1 MIVAAAQP
9 YFAPYPGFFAKAL
22 LSDVL
27 VLLDSVQFP
36 QRTTWMTRNRF
47 KNEQGT
53 LWMTI
58 PVWRK
63 GRGFQKIGEV
73 RIARERSWARKHLK
87 SLKSAY
93 GRAPFF
99 EEHLG
104 FLEDVFSSPA
114 ELLLEFNVTVIRH
127 ICTGLGMSPRI
138 VFLSELGISL
148 KEPELTV
155 HICRALGAEAFLAQ
169 KPAAK
174 FLDREALHHA
184 GVKLRHIALH
194 PPTYP
199 QLYGPFIANLS
210 AFDLLFTCGPKA
222 MDIIRKSVRNEGS
235 LMSDEAS

>member
-1 MIVAAAQP
+1 MIVCAAQP

-47 KNEQGT
+47 KNEQGA

-58 PVWRK
+58 PVQRK
-63 GRGFQKIGEV
+63 GRSFQKIGEV
-73 RIARERSWARKHLK
+73 RLAREGSWARKHLK
-87 SLKSAY
+87 SLRSAY

-99 EEHLG
+99 EEHHG
-104 FLEDVFSSPA
+104 FLEDLFSSPA
-114 ELLLEFNVTVIRH
+114 ELLLDFNVTVIRH

-138 VFLSELGISL
+138 VLLSELGVSA

-155 HICRALGAEAFLAQ
+155 HICRALGAKVFLAQ
-169 KPAAK
+169 VPAAK
-174 FLDREALHHA
+174 FLDGEALHGA
-184 GVKLRHIALH
+184 GVGLRLIALH
-194 PPTYP
+194 PPIYP
-199 QLYGPFIANLS
+199 QLYGPFITNLS

-222 MDIIRKSVRNEGS
+222 LDIIRKSVRSEGL
-235 LMSDEAS
+235 LMSEEAP